1 VGSITK
7 IIREH
12 KVIVKHRPH
21 FGNAIDRS
29 RSRALHDVK
38 TCQKFSGETQAKQEG
53 SIMESE
59 MAAVLLL
66 DEKMCFIRLSP
77 DTLQNFWQLIT
88 RSQPME
94 VLYSSLWQ
102 GVESEIHVSA
112 FAAEVFPWKTLDSP
126 LGAPS

>member
-66 DEKMCFIRLSP
+66 DEKI
-77 DTLQNFWQLIT
+77 
-88 RSQPME
+88 
-94 VLYSSLWQ
+94 VLYKVKSRYTAKFLAAHY
-102 GVESEIHVSA
+102 EISTYGS
-112 FAAEVFPWKTLDSP
+112 TL
-126 LGAPS
+126 L

>member
-1 VGSITK
+1 
-7 IIREH
+7 
-12 KVIVKHRPH
+12 
-21 FGNAIDRS
+21 
-29 RSRALHDVK
+29 
-38 TCQKFSGETQAKQEG
+38 
-53 SIMESE
+53 MESE

-112 FAAEVFPWKTLDSP
+112 FAAEKCSHGRP
-126 LGAPS
+126 